1 MTPDQFGLVVLLVA
15 AVLIVAVTGVR
26 LVGRLG
32 VPGLLLYL
40 GIGLLLGAVLPGDV
54 SVEPN
59 IAIVVGFG
67 ALVLILAHG
76 GLTTSLEDFRPVIAP
91 SLVLATVGVAVSL
104 TVVALPLIWLMGMD
118 PQLAI
123 LLAAALSA
131 TDAAAVF
138 AVLRRINVS
147 NRLRTLLEG
156 ESGLNDAPV
165 VVLVTVV
172 ASGSLQ
178 GEPWLVPII
187 VVVQLVIGG
196 VVGVGV
202 GFATRWVLPRLALP
216 AIGLYPIAAIAM
228 LVLAFGLADFA
239 QSSGFMAVY
248 VAAVILGSAK
258 DLPHRRAVVGFSD
271 GLSWLAEIGLFVM
284 LGLLAQPE
292 RLPASLGIALT
303 ATVVLVVV
311 ARPISALVSLAPF
324 RWPISEIGFVSF
336 AGLRGAVPIIFAAI
350 PLGLGMPGAEVIF
363 DATLIVVLV
372 LTLLQSPALPWI
384 ARVLR
389 ITVPAEPA
397 QLSVDVAP
405 LDDLDAAVLGIDVD
419 AECRLVGVYV
429 RELPLPEGA
438 VASLIIRDD
447 RAQSADAEARLRAG
461 DRLIVVASAPV
472 RSLTERRLR
481 ELSRGGRLD
490 GWRQTPDSA

>member
-1 MTPDQFGLVVLLVA
+1 MTPDQFGLVALLGS

-26 LVGRLG
+26 LTGRLG

-54 SVEPN
+54 MVEPN

-76 GLTTSLEDFRPVIAP
+76 GLTTSLDDFRPVIMP

-104 TVVALPLIWLMGMD
+104 AIVALPLILLLDVD
-118 PQLAI
+118 PQVAI

-138 AVLRRINVS
+138 AVLRHINVS
-147 NRLRTLLEG
+147 TRLRTLLEG

-178 GEPWLVPII
+178 GAPWLVPIV
-187 VVVQLVIGG
+187 VVVQLLIGG

-202 GFATRWVLPRLALP
+202 GFATRWTLQRLALP

-248 VAAVILGSAK
+248 VAAVILGSAQ
-258 DLPHRRAVVGFSD
+258 DLPHRRAVIGFSD

-292 RLPASLGIALT
+292 RLPASIGIALV
-303 ATVVLVVV
+303 ATVVLVAV
-311 ARPISALVSLAPF
+311 ARPVSALISLAPF
-324 RWPISEIGFVSF
+324 RWPIREVGFVSL

-363 DATLIVVLV
+363 DVTLIVVLI
-372 LTLLQSPALPWI
+372 LTMLQSPALPWI
-384 ARVLR
+384 ARILR

-397 QLSVDVAP
+397 ALSVDVAP
-405 LDDLDAAVLGIDVD
+405 LDDLDAAVLGIDID
-419 AECRLVGVYV
+419 AECRLIGVYV
-429 RELPLPEGA
+429 GELPLPEGA
-438 VASLIIRDD
+438 VASLLIRGD
-447 RAQSADAEARLRAG
+447 RALPVDSETRLRSG
-461 DRLIVVASAPV
+461 DRLIVVASAQV
-472 RSLTERRLR
+472 RSVTERRLR
-481 ELSRGGRLD
+481 ELSRGGRLG
-490 GWRQTPDSA
+490 GWKQASE

>member
-1 MTPDQFGLVVLLVA
+1 MSPDQFGIIILVGAAVLLVA
-15 AVLIVAVTGVR
+15 VIGVR
-26 LVGRLG
+26 LTGRLG
-32 VPGLLLYL
+32 LPGLLLYL
-40 GIGLLLGAVLPGDV
+40 VIGLILGAALPGDV
-54 SVEPN
+54 SVDPN

-76 GLTTSLEDFRPVIAP
+76 GLTTNLDDFRPVMAP
-91 SLVLATVGVAVSL
+91 SLVLATVGVTVSL
-104 TVVALPLIWLMGMD
+104 TIVALPLIFLMGMD

-147 NRLRTLLEG
+147 TRLRTLLEG

-178 GEPWLVPII
+178 GEPWLVPLI
-187 VVVQLVIGG
+187 VVGQLIVGG
-196 VVGVGV
+196 AVGVGV
-202 GFATRWVLPRLALP
+202 GYGTRWLLQRLALP

-228 LVLAFGLADFA
+228 LVMAFGVADLL

-248 VAAVILGSAK
+248 VAAVILGSAQN
-258 DLPHRRAVVGFSD
+258 LPHRRAVIGFSD

-292 RLPASLGIALT
+292 RLPGVVGIALV
-303 ATVVLVVV
+303 ATVALVLV
-311 ARPISALVSLAPF
+311 ARPVSALISLAPF
-324 RWPISEIGFVSF
+324 RWPLREVGFVSV

-372 LTLLQSPALPWI
+372 LTLVQSPLLPWFS
-384 ARVLR
+384 RVLR
-389 ITVPAEPA
+389 VTVPAEPTRLA
-397 QLSVDVAP
+397 VDVAP
-405 LDDLDAAVLGIDVD
+405 LDDLDAAVLGIDID
-419 AECRLVGVYV
+419 AQCRMIGVYV
-429 RELPLPEGA
+429 QELPLPKGA
-438 VASLIIRDD
+438 VASLLIRGDQ
-447 RAQSADAEARLRAG
+447 AQPVDAQTRLRSG
-461 DRLIVVASAPV
+461 DRLIVVASAQV
-472 RSLTERRLR
+472 RAQTEQCLR
-481 ELSRGGRLD
+481 EVSCSGRLGRWKQPLD
-490 GWRQTPDSA
+490 

>member
-1 MTPDQFGLVVLLVA
+1 MSPDQFGIIILVGAAVLLVA
-15 AVLIVAVTGVR
+15 VIGVR
-26 LVGRLG
+26 LTGRLG
-32 VPGLLLYL
+32 LPGLLLYL
-40 GIGLLLGAVLPGDV
+40 VIGLILGAAAPGDV
-54 SVEPN
+54 SVDPN

-76 GLTTSLEDFRPVIAP
+76 GLTTNLDDFRPVMAP
-91 SLVLATVGVAVSL
+91 SLVLATVGVTVSL
-104 TVVALPLIWLMGMD
+104 TIVALPLIFLMGMD
-118 PQLAI
+118 PPLAI

-147 NRLRTLLEG
+147 TRLRTLLEG

-178 GEPWLVPII
+178 GEPWLVPLI
-187 VVVQLVIGG
+187 VAGQLIVGG
-196 VVGVGV
+196 AVGVGV
-202 GFATRWVLPRLALP
+202 GYGTRWLLQRLALP

-228 LVLAFGLADFA
+228 LVMAFGVADLL

-248 VAAVILGSAK
+248 VAAVILGSAQN
-258 DLPHRRAVVGFSD
+258 LPHRRAVIGFSD

-292 RLPASLGIALT
+292 RLPGVVGIALV
-303 ATVVLVVV
+303 ATVALVLV
-311 ARPISALVSLAPF
+311 ARPVSALISLAPF
-324 RWPISEIGFVSF
+324 RWPLREVGFVSV

-372 LTLLQSPALPWI
+372 LTLVQSPLLPWFS
-384 ARVLR
+384 RVLR
-389 ITVPAEPA
+389 VTVPAEPTRLA
-397 QLSVDVAP
+397 VDVAP
-405 LDDLDAAVLGIDVD
+405 LDDLDAAVLGIDID
-419 AECRLVGVYV
+419 AQCRMIGVYV
-429 RELPLPEGA
+429 QELPLPKGA
-438 VASLIIRDD
+438 VASLLIRGDQ
-447 RAQSADAEARLRAG
+447 AQPVDAQTRLRSG
-461 DRLIVVASAPV
+461 DRLIVVASAQV
-472 RSLTERRLR
+472 RAQTEQCLR
-481 ELSRGGRLD
+481 EVSRSGRLGRWKQPLD
-490 GWRQTPDSA
+490 

>member
-1 MTPDQFGLVVLLVA
+1 MTPDQFGIVILLGAVVLLVA
-15 AVLIVAVTGVR
+15 VIGVR
-26 LVGRLG
+26 LTGRLG

-40 GIGLLLGAVLPGDV
+40 GIGLLLGAFLPGDV
-54 SVEPN
+54 SVDPN

-76 GLTTSLEDFRPVIAP
+76 GLTTSLDDFRPVMVP
-91 SLVLATVGVAVSL
+91 SLVLATIGVAVSL
-104 TVVALPLIWLMGMD
+104 GIVALPLILFMGMD
-118 PQLAI
+118 PSLAI

-147 NRLRTLLEG
+147 TRLRTLLEG

-172 ASGSLQ
+172 ASGALL
-178 GEPWLVPII
+178 GEPWLVPLVVAGQLI
-187 VVVQLVIGG
+187 VGG

-202 GFATRWVLPRLALP
+202 GFGTRWILRRLALP

-228 LVLAFGLADFA
+228 LVLAFGLADLF

-248 VAAVILGSAK
+248 VAAVVLGSSP

-271 GLSWLAEIGLFVM
+271 GLSWLAEIGLFIM
-284 LGLLAQPE
+284 LGLLAQPQ
-292 RLPASLGIALT
+292 RLPGVLGIALV
-303 ATVVLVVV
+303 ATVALLLV
-311 ARPISALVSLAPF
+311 ARPLSALISLAPF
-324 RWPISEIGFVSF
+324 RWPGREIAFVSV

-372 LTLLQSPALPWI
+372 LTFVQSPLLPWL

-389 ITVPAEPA
+389 VTVPAEPTR
-397 QLSVDVAP
+397 LSVDVAP
-405 LDDLDAAVLGIDVD
+405 LDDLDAAVLGIDID
-419 AECRLVGVYV
+419 DQCRLIGVYV
-429 RELPLPEGA
+429 RELPLPAGA
-438 VASLIIRDD
+438 VASLLIRGDQ
-447 RAQSADAEARLRAG
+447 AQPVDAQTRLRAG
-461 DRLIVVASAPV
+461 DRLIVVASAQV
-472 RSLTERRLR
+472 RSETEKRLR
-481 ELSRGGRLD
+481 EVSRRGRL
-490 GWRQTPDSA
+490 GTWRQPPD